1 MAQMNFRGV
10 DDVRVPFNKLMSLG
24 DEQVMS
30 VVNAGAKVVL
40 EAQQKYLRQHHHRTG
55 ELEASLGV
63 KEYPKLRSANVEP
76 TATGKGKGKRKRNK
90 LHSRSGAAKRAGHH
104 GATGGST
111 MQDVAYYLAMGTKK
125 MRATDWDKKANEE
138 AAEEVGK
145 AMAAAWDSVISAAGL

>member
-1 MAQMNFRGV
+1 MAEMDFRGV
-10 DDVRVPFNKLMSLG
+10 DDIRVPIGKLLSLN

-40 EAQQKYLRQHHHRTG
+40 EAQKKYLRQHHHRTG
-55 ELEASLGV
+55 ELEASLDV
-63 KEYPKLRSANVEP
+63 KEYPKTRSANVEP
-76 TATGKGKGKRKRNK
+76 VAASKGKRRK
-90 LHSRSGAAKRAGHH
+90 LHSRSGTTKRSKHR

-125 MRATDWDKKANEE
+125 MRATDWDEKANEE

-145 AMAAAWDSVISAAGL
+145 AMAAAWDAVISEAGL